1 MLHTFSQ
8 HLNLS
13 ADATETLLSR
23 PLNDLLNSPEVN
35 QLLSNLDANLLKESL
50 PTAGAIL
57 AQHLPPFYS
66 WLETEFK
73 LERVPDSPNHATKWV
88 VGFLGNQDS
97 LERLIEVHRSVPRSA
112 LEQSIPRL
120 VGIFEAVEPIA
131 VRQTWQQAIA
141 TLCLVLAAAARQAS

>member
-13 ADATETLLSR
+13 ADATEALLSR

-57 AQHLPPFYS
+57 AQHLPPFYN
-66 WLETEFK
+66 WLETELK
-73 LERVPDSPNHATKWV
+73 LERVPNSPDHATKWV

-97 LERLIEVHRSVPRSA
+97 LERLIEVHRPVPRAA

-120 VGIFEAVEPIA
+120 VSIFEAVEPIA
-131 VRQTWQQAIA
+131 VRQAWQQAIA
-141 TLCLVLAAAARQAS
+141 TLCLVLAAAGP